1 MNHLDDDLNIP
12 SGPARLP
19 LSGAQDPFLRRLLH
33 AEATVVG
40 QFGDASNATL
50 LVALTGDDGVMPTLD
65 RTGGLAA
72 LNPHAFAVYKPERGE
87 APLWDFPDRTLWR
100 REIAACVVDRALGL
114 GMVPTTVGRD
124 DLEHGVGSL
133 QRLVVHDPD
142 DHYFSLRE
150 DESLHAQLRLMVV
163 LDLLLDNADRKAG
176 HVLLERDG
184 ADQAVRLIDHG
195 VCFHPVPHLR
205 TVAWDFGGEVMRDDE
220 RVLGVTLARMLE
232 DGDPSVGALHDLL
245 LPDEVEALSERAHRV
260 ARMRAFPTPEHDR
273 QYPWPLL

>member
-1 MNHLDDDLNIP
+1 MNHRDDALSAPRDRP
-12 SGPARLP
+12 P
-19 LSGAQDPFLRRLLH
+19 LSGAHDPFLRRLLH

-40 QFGDASNATL
+40 QFGDASNTTL
-50 LVALTGDDGVMPTLD
+50 LVALADDDGVMPALD
-65 RTGGLAA
+65 STGGLAG
-72 LNPHAFAVYKPERGE
+72 LDPHAFAVYKPERGE

-142 DHYFSLRE
+142 EHYFALRQ

-163 LDLLLDNADRKAG
+163 LDLLLNNADRKAG

-184 ADQAVRLIDHG
+184 DDRSVRLIDHG
-195 VCFHPVPHLR
+195 VCFHQQPHLR
-205 TVAWDFGGEVMRDDE
+205 TVGWDFGDEVMLDDE
-220 RVLGVTLARMLE
+220 RALGATLAHMLDDE
-232 DGDPSVGALHDLL
+232 HPSVGALHDLL
-245 LPDEVEALSERAHRV
+245 LPDELEALAARAHDV
-260 ARMRAFPTPEHDR
+260 ARLRVFPTPEHDR